1 MPWVDPV
8 ATVLE
13 ISRDGDDL
21 CVSLELD
28 RPYSPPLFPASL
40 LRAEGDE
47 ALHLDRVEEVEPLRY
62 EGRAF
67 DAGHSS
73 VAAGDRFIFR
83 GWWTPDALDLVLDTG
98 RSWVLA
104 RCPDDSDHEHCQ
116 LTWVTISAH
125 GLSRPATGPEMTGSR
140 SRRSSGTS
148 GTINCASAAG
158 RAGGA
163 PSLAT

>member
-21 CVSLELD
+21 CVSLKLD

-73 VAAGDRFIFR
+73 VAAGDCFTFR
-83 GWWTPDALDLVLDTG
+83 GWWTSDALDLVLDTG
-98 RSWVLA
+98 RSWVLE
-104 RCPDDSDHEHCQ
+104 RYQEDGGHEHCR
-116 LTWVTISAH
+116 LTWVEISAH
-125 GLSRPATGPEMTGSR
+125 GGEPNGYR
-140 SRRSSGTS
+140 SGDDWISVEAFQRYIRDDHLRVRSG
-148 GTINCASAAG
+148 
-158 RAGGA
+158 
-163 PSLAT
+163 